1 MRPPLGV
8 RYIGRGGI
16 SQCPAEGELKSARRE
31 YRAVLSRGEEAA
43 MDTLSRGMRC
53 WGRRDDEKES
63 RPAEEGRVSA
73 AEDRC
78 CLAAVV
84 VVVVVV
90 GRGSAV
96 GQ

>member
-1 MRPPLGV
+1 
-8 RYIGRGGI
+8 
-16 SQCPAEGELKSARRE
+16 
-31 YRAVLSRGEEAA
+31 

-53 WGRRDDEKES
+53 WGSRDDEKES

-78 CLAAVV
+78 CLA